1 MRISQA
7 ARRWS
12 ARRASAQPT
21 LVRIHC
27 SRHIAIHTIFETPC
41 CARNVSPCVRM
52 PHCLLMLTRRSHT
65 SSWPPRHQGHKF
77 STRPLQSSARVGC
90 AFLVE
95 SPVRVL
101 IMTPGPGSD
110 HVRCPPPQDP
120 ITGAFAVSTIAWDRC
135 CWVRE
140 GQRPKQR
147 AEWRRFE

>member
-1 MRISQA
+1 VPSNAESLIAYQQLATSTPWPWIFDQTTSIISTC
-7 ARRWS
+7 WM
-12 ARRASAQPT
+12 
-21 LVRIHC
+21 C
-27 SRHIAIHTIFETPC
+27 
-41 CARNVSPCVRM
+41 
-52 PHCLLMLTRRSHT
+52 
-65 SSWPPRHQGHKF
+65 
-77 STRPLQSSARVGC
+77 
-90 AFLVE
+90 FLVE